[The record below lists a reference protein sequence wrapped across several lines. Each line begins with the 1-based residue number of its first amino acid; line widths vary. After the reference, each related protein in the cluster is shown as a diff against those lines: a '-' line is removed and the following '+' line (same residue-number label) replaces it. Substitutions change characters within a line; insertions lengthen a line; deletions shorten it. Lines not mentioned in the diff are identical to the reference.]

1 MSKIDEL
8 TNLTRKNLFTYE
20 PAKDTPFIKIKDLR
34 AKKGNGPFEVKGLWI
49 ASRNSSEAHP
59 IVTIEGYYVSAP
71 AYKLQEV
78 ENILQ
83 DTPSIDEINAGKV
96 GIVIYDYE
104 NKFGSQ
110 IGFRWVKLD
119 SDVPFEV

>member
-20 PAKDTPFIKIKDLR
+20 PAENTPFIKIKELR
-34 AKKGNGPFEVKGLWI
+34 AQKGNGPFEVKGLWI
-49 ASRNSSEAHP
+49 ASRNSAEAHP
-59 IVTIEGYYVSAP
+59 IITINGFYVSAP

-83 DTPSIDEINAGKV
+83 DNPSIDEINAGKV
-96 GIVIYDYE
+96 GFVLYDYE

-119 SDVPFEV
+119 ENVPFEV